1 MIIGKSAKKLTIR
14 MENRMIFTKL
24 LYNLA
29 VHHDVLGKFK
39 MTHFIQGLFVHIE
52 GTTSHEV
59 IVEYP
64 IFYSEKNNIYLPGRV
79 SPMGNH
85 YDKAPENIIN
95 RLNQFETGEIGKKIM
110 GNSVEHRLI
119 PVIDSN
125 YNIESYFRGF
135 NLLVGKAGVGKS
147 HLIRS
152 FYENYSKS
160 IVKVAPTALAAINI
174 GGTTIHSFFN
184 LPLRVIDVEN
194 DNNIIT
200 INKKYSSFDDLIID
214 EISMVPGYIIDAID
228 KILRANND
236 PNCLFGGK
244 NVFAFGDLLQLE
256 PIPSND
262 RDAQNF
268 IDDNY
273 SSSYWFFDAKAL
285 EDNPPD
291 DSVYFKIY
299 PTIIEYSKR
308 HTDKSFIKFLD
319 IVRKGKVLETD
330 EELFYEK
337 CSIINQNPE
346 KDNTT
351 YLTTRNDT
359 ARAINNEHIE
369 KLLGK
374 ISHYESRVSGE
385 WSHSFPNNEKISLK
399 VGAEIIFI
407 KNDYNKKFINGEK
420 GKIKE
425 LGIQDIVVEKDDGST
440 IVVGYSVW
448 KKIKYEYNT
457 KTKTLDSVVVGTFSQ
472 LPIKLG
478 WAITIHKSQGM
489 TLNHIS
495 LFLNDTMFAKGMLYV
510 TLSRVRN
517 ISDIF
522 IKQGKMDSSLL
533 QTPDQRMTDFMKW
546 MGILNA

>member
-1 MIIGKSAKKLTIR
+1 
-14 MENRMIFTKL
+14 MIFTEL
-24 LYNLA
+24 WYNLS

-39 MTHFIQGLFVHIE
+39 MTHFIQDLFVHYE
-52 GTTSHEV
+52 DNTLYDK
-59 IVEYP
+59 IVVYP
-64 IFYSEKNNIYLPGRV
+64 IFYSEKNDIYLSGEVFPIG
-79 SPMGNH
+79 PPYN
-85 YDKAPENIIN
+85 KAPEKIIN
-95 RLNQFETGEIGKKIM
+95 RLNQFETGEIGKEIM
-110 GNSVEHRLI
+110 DGTVGQRLI
-119 PVIDSN
+119 PVIDSD
-125 YNIESYFRGF
+125 YNIKSWHVGF

-152 FYENYSKS
+152 FCENNSKS

-184 LPLRVIDVEN
+184 LPSRVIDIKN
-194 DNNIIT
+194 DNIIT
-200 INKKYSSFDDLIID
+200 INEKYSSFTNLIID
-214 EISMVPGYIIDAID
+214 EISMVPGYIIDTID
-228 KILRANND
+228 MILRANND
-236 PNCLFGGK
+236 PNRVFGGK

-262 RDAQNF
+262 KDAQNF

-273 SSSYWFFDAKAL
+273 SSSYWFFDADCI
-285 EDNPPD
+285 EGPNHW
-291 DSVYFKIY
+291 KIH

-319 IVRKGKVLETD
+319 IVRKGNVLEAD

-351 YLTTRNDT
+351 YLTTRNNT
-359 ARAINNEHIE
+359 ARAINNEHIG

-374 ISHYESRVSGE
+374 ISHYESHVSGE
-385 WSHSFPNNEKISLK
+385 WAHSFPNDEKISLK

-407 KNDYNKKFINGEK
+407 KNHYHKKFINGEK
-420 GKIKE
+420 GKIKK

-448 KKIKYEYNT
+448 EKVKYEYNT

-510 TLSRVRN
+510 ALSRVRN

-533 QTPDQRMTDFMKW
+533 QTPDQCVTDFMKL

>member
-1 MIIGKSAKKLTIR
+1 
-14 MENRMIFTKL
+14 MIFTKL
-24 LYNLA
+24 IPNLSL
-29 VHHDVLGKFK
+29 HHDEFGRFK
-39 MTHFIQGLFVHIE
+39 MTLFIQVLE
-52 GTTSHEV
+52 GGE
-59 IVEYP
+59 IVNYP
-64 IFYSEKNNIYLPGRV
+64 IFYSKSLKFYITKKIIPKDSPDDYYFKTIINKLNSNWDDYTDELRKHKKRKRNRKRWKRLNNIYQR
-79 SPMGNH
+79 H
-85 YDKAPENIIN
+85 
-95 RLNQFETGEIGKKIM
+95 
-110 GNSVEHRLI
+110 LI
-119 PVIDSN
+119 PVIDSD
-125 YNIESYFRGF
+125 YNIESWFVGF

-152 FYENYSKS
+152 FCENNSKS

-184 LPLRVIDVEN
+184 LPSRVIDIKN
-194 DNNIIT
+194 DNIIT
-200 INKKYSSFDDLIID
+200 INEKYSSFTNLIID
-214 EISMVPGYIIDAID
+214 EISMVPGYIIDTID
-228 KILRANND
+228 MILRANND
-236 PNCLFGGK
+236 PNRVFGGK

-262 RDAQNF
+262 KDAQNF

-273 SSSYWFFDAKAL
+273 SSSYWFFDADCI
-285 EDNPPD
+285 EGPNHW
-291 DSVYFKIY
+291 KIH

-319 IVRKGKVLETD
+319 IVRKGNVLEAD

-346 KDNTT
+346 KDNTI

-359 ARAINNEHIE
+359 ARAINNEHLD

-374 ISHYESRVSGE
+374 ISHYESHVSGE
-385 WSHSFPNNEKISLK
+385 WAHSFPNDEKISLK

-407 KNDYNKKFINGEK
+407 KNHYHKKFINGEK
-420 GKIKE
+420 GKIKK

-448 KKIKYEYNT
+448 EKVKYEYNT

-510 TLSRVRN
+510 ALSRVRN

-533 QTPDQRMTDFMKW
+533 QTPDQCVTDFMKL